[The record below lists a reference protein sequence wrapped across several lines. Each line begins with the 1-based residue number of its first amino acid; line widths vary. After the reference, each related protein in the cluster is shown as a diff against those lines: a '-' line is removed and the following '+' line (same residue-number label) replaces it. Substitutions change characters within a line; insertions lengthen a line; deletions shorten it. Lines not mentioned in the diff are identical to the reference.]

1 MAMSPQDPPVSH
13 VEIYHKL
20 GTLEGKLDALIT
32 RTTEYRTD
40 LQTAFDRLAV
50 IEHRMAWVM
59 GAAVVISALVPIMIN
74 ILTGSFH
81 MRIEP
86 HPDSTQHPEARNI

>member
-1 MAMSPQDPPVSH
+1 MAMSPQESPVSH

-40 LQTAFDRLAV
+40 LQNAFDRLAV
-50 IEHRMAWVM
+50 VEKRIAWVM
-59 GAAVVISALVPIMIN
+59 GAAVVVSALMPIVIN
-74 ILTGSFH
+74 IIGESFH
-81 MRIEP
+81 MKFEQKNPSNTAAII
-86 HPDSTQHPEARNI
+86 RNI

>member
-1 MAMSPQDPPVSH
+1 MAMSPQESPVSH

-40 LQTAFDRLAV
+40 LQNAFDRLAV
-50 IEHRMAWVM
+50 VEKRLAWVM
-59 GAAVVISALVPIMIN
+59 GVAVVISALVPILIN
-74 ILTGSFH
+74 VIGESFH
-81 MRIEP
+81 MKFEQK
-86 HPDSTQHPEARNI
+86 HPSSNTSIVRKI

>member
-1 MAMSPQDPPVSH
+1 MNPQESSVSH

-50 IEHRMAWVM
+50 IENRMAWVM
-59 GAAVVISALVPIMIN
+59 GAAVVISALVPVMIN
-74 ILTGSFH
+74 VISGSFH
-81 MRIEP
+81 MKIEQ
-86 HPDSTQHPEARNI
+86 HNGNTQRADIRTI

>member
-1 MAMSPQDPPVSH
+1 MIPQEPPVSH

-32 RTTEYRTD
+32 RTTEYRSD
-40 LQTAFDRLAV
+40 LQSAFDRLTI
-50 IEHRMAWVM
+50 IENRMAWVM
-59 GAAVVISALVPIMIN
+59 GGAMVISILVPIVMN
-74 ILTGSFH
+74 IVTANFN

-86 HPDSTQHPEARNI
+86 SQQHSINR

>member
-1 MAMSPQDPPVSH
+1 MSPQEPPVSH

-40 LQTAFDRLAV
+40 LQTAFDRLTV
-50 IEHRMAWVM
+50 IENRMAWVM
-59 GAAVVISALVPIMIN
+59 GAAVVISALVPIFIN
-74 ILTGSFH
+74 VLGNNFN
-81 MRIEP
+81 MRIE
-86 HPDSTQHPEARNI
+86 HHEQSTQTEAK

>member
-1 MAMSPQDPPVSH
+1 MSPQESPVSH

-40 LQTAFDRLAV
+40 LQNAFDRLAV
-50 IEHRMAWVM
+50 VEKRIAWVM
-59 GAAVVISALVPIMIN
+59 GAAVVVSALMPIVIN
-74 ILTGSFH
+74 IIGESFH
-81 MRIEP
+81 MKFEQK
-86 HPDSTQHPEARNI
+86 HPPNTAAIIRNI

>member
-1 MAMSPQDPPVSH
+1 MTQPEPSVSH

-40 LQTAFDRLAV
+40 LQTAFDRIAKV
-50 IEHRMAWVM
+50 ENRMAWAM
-59 GAAVVISALVPIMIN
+59 GAAVVISTLVPIVVNVI
-74 ILTGSFH
+74 GSSFH
-81 MRIEP
+81 MRVEQK
-86 HPDSTQHPEARNI
+86 DLPEKTSISRSI

>member
-1 MAMSPQDPPVSH
+1 MAMSPQESPVSH

-40 LQTAFDRLAV
+40 LQSAFDRLAV
-50 IEHRMAWVM
+50 IEKRLAWVM
-59 GAAVVISALVPIMIN
+59 GAAVVISALMPIFIN
-74 ILTGSFH
+74 VLGSSFH
-81 MRIEP
+81 MKIE
-86 HPDSTQHPEARNI
+86 QHQQEQIQQQ

>member
-1 MAMSPQDPPVSH
+1 MSPQEPPVSH

-59 GAAVVISALVPIMIN
+59 GAAVVISAFVPILIN

-81 MRIEP
+81 MRIE
-86 HPDSTQHPEARNI
+86 QHNNGAQQSEARNI

>member
-1 MAMSPQDPPVSH
+1 MSVPDSSVSH

-50 IEHRMAWVM
+50 IENRLAWVM

-74 ILTGSFH
+74 VISSSFH
-81 MRIEP
+81 MKIEP
-86 HPDSTQHPEARNI
+86 HQQESNIESTRNI

>member
-1 MAMSPQDPPVSH
+1 MTQSEPSVSH

-40 LQTAFDRLAV
+40 LQTAFDRIAKV
-50 IEHRMAWVM
+50 ENRMAWAM
-59 GAAVVISALVPIMIN
+59 GAAVVISTLVPIVVNVIS
-74 ILTGSFH
+74 GSFR
-81 MRIEP
+81 MRFEQK
-86 HPDSTQHPEARNI
+86 DLPEKISISRSI